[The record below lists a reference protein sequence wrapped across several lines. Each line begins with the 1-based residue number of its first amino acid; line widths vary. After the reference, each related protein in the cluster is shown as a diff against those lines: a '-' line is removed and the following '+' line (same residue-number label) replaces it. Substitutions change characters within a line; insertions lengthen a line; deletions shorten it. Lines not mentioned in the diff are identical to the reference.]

1 MVAKLEEA
9 FYRNKRSALLSSAV
23 AIAITA
29 FSIRVASGAPLY
41 GLQIG
46 EISKNNLILVS
57 LMVCIYLNFSYIL
70 HYFTEVMRLNLQY
83 LYLPVGVFL
92 VAMVYSIGSLFYGAP
107 LQHLFER

>member
-1 MVAKLEEA
+1 
-9 FYRNKRSALLSSAV
+9 
-23 AIAITA
+23 
-29 FSIRVASGAPLY
+29 
-41 GLQIG
+41 
-46 EISKNNLILVS
+46 
-57 LMVCIYLNFSYIL
+57 MVCIYLNFSYIL